1 MTKEDL
7 VTEMQKILS
16 TRLDENTIAL
26 NRSYESMT
34 GESKSSAGDKFET
47 TRAILQSE
55 QDRIK
60 AQIIKIKADKS
71 ILKHLKLKE
80 HETIQLGSIVNTEA
94 GVSYFVS
101 IGLGKIKLN
110 EKVCYAISPVS
121 PIGQLLI
128 GRQAGDL
135 LTFNNKSNTITTV
148 K

>member
-1 MTKEDL
+1 MTKAILIE
-7 VTEMQKILS
+7 EMQRILNS
-16 TRLDENTIAL
+16 RLDENTIAL

-55 QDRIK
+55 QDRLK
-60 AQIIKIKADKS
+60 AQIINVKADIS
-71 ILKHLKLKE
+71 ILKNLKLTE
-80 HETIQLGSIVNTEA
+80 HETIQLGSIVSTEA
-94 GVSYFVS
+94 GISYFVS

-128 GRQAGDL
+128 GKQAGDL